1 MDSTQ
6 YTTLARQSGL
16 KREMAIIANN
26 IANISTTG
34 YRGEGLVFSEF
45 VQTTGL
51 GQPSISMTDTGA
63 KNTNFSQG
71 VLRETGGTFDMAIEG
86 EGFFQIAAPEGVR
99 LTRAG
104 AFEPNANGELVTPDG
119 YALLDAGGAPVFIP
133 PDARSIAL
141 AADGTLS
148 ADGRPLT
155 NIGMVVPVEPELMER
170 AKGVSFIPNGEVAP
184 AENATVHQG
193 FVEGSNVNP
202 IVEVARMIEVQRRYE
217 SAKSFLEKEDDRV
230 KTVIQTLGR

>member
-6 YTTLARQSGL
+6 YTALSRQNGL
-16 KREMAIIANN
+16 KREMAVIANN
-26 IANISTTG
+26 IANMATTG
-34 YRGEGLVFSEF
+34 YRGEGLVFSEY
-45 VQTTGL
+45 VQTTGF

-63 KNTNFSQG
+63 KTTNFAQG
-71 VLRETGGTFDMAIEG
+71 LLRETGGTFDIAIEG
-86 EGFFQIAAPEGVR
+86 DGFFQILAPEGVR

-104 AFEPNANGELVTPDG
+104 AFEPNAAGDLVTPDG
-119 YALLDAGGAPVFIP
+119 YPLLDAGGAPVFIP

-148 ADGRPLT
+148 ADGQPLA
-155 NIGMVVPVEPELMER
+155 NIGLVLPVEPTLMER
-170 AKGVSFIPNGEVAP
+170 AEGASFIANGDVEP
-184 AENATVHQG
+184 ALEASLHQG
-193 FVEGSNVNP
+193 FIEGSNVNP

-230 KTVIQTLGR
+230 KKVIDTLGR

>member
-1 MDSTQ
+1 MDATA
-6 YTTLARQSGL
+6 YTALSRQNAL
-16 KREMAIIANN
+16 KREMTVIANN
-26 IANISTTG
+26 IANMATTG
-34 YRGEGLVFSEF
+34 YRAEGLVFSEY
-45 VQTTGL
+45 VQTTGH

-63 KNTNFSQG
+63 KNTDFSQG
-71 VLRETGGTFDMAIEG
+71 LLRETGGSFDMAIEG
-86 EGFFQIAAPEGVR
+86 DGFFQVEGPEGLR

-104 AFEPNANGELVTPDG
+104 AFEPDANGLLITPDG
-119 YALLDAGGAPVFIP
+119 YPLLDAGGAPVFIP
-133 PDARSIAL
+133 PDARSIAV

-155 NIGMVVPVEPELMER
+155 NIGLVVPVDPTLMER
-170 AKGVSFIPNGEVAP
+170 AVGASFIPNGEVIP
-184 AENATVHQG
+184 AENASVHQG

-217 SAKSFLEKEDDRV
+217 SAKSFLEKEDDRI